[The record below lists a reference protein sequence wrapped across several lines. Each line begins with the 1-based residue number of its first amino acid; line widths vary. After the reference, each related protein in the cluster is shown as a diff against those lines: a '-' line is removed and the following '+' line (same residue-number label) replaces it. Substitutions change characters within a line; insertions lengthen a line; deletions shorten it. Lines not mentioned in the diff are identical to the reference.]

1 MILVIQS
8 YTMIP
13 ILTGYVIQ
21 SIREEIV
28 EDSLQLAREA
38 EALITR
44 EEALRKSDPQS
55 VRKETEQSSLN
66 PSCEGAAMPFVNK
79 IEARAYA
86 RATEVLERVAL
97 SVQSVFPESL
107 RQKLVMSRSKA
118 EGQAGD
124 AIIVITATLEGQEN
138 CEPVIDYVFEQMDS
152 QSRRA
157 VERSLDIRLDDDCI
171 FFLRIDKQAAFL
183 GIMKIAGESDLI
195 SARFHFKHYPRCKR
209 EEVLLLIENRLRSA
223 GGSV

>member
-1 MILVIQS
+1 
-8 YTMIP
+8 
-13 ILTGYVIQ
+13 
-21 SIREEIV
+21 
-28 EDSLQLAREA
+28 
-38 EALITR
+38 
-44 EEALRKSDPQS
+44 
-55 VRKETEQSSLN
+55 
-66 PSCEGAAMPFVNK
+66 MPFVNK

-107 RQKLVMSRSKA
+107 RQKLVMSKSKA

>member
-1 MILVIQS
+1 
-8 YTMIP
+8 
-13 ILTGYVIQ
+13 
-21 SIREEIV
+21 
-28 EDSLQLAREA
+28 
-38 EALITR
+38 
-44 EEALRKSDPQS
+44 
-55 VRKETEQSSLN
+55 
-66 PSCEGAAMPFVNK
+66 MPFVNK
-79 IEARAYA
+79 IEARAYT
-86 RATEVLERVAL
+86 RATEVQERVTS
-97 SVQSVFPESL
+97 SVQSVFPENL

-124 AIIVITATLEGQEN
+124 SIQVITAILEGQEN

-183 GIMKIAGESDLI
+183 GSIKIAGESDLI

-209 EEVLLLIENRLRSA
+209 EEVLLLIENRLSSA
-223 GGSV
+223 GGLA